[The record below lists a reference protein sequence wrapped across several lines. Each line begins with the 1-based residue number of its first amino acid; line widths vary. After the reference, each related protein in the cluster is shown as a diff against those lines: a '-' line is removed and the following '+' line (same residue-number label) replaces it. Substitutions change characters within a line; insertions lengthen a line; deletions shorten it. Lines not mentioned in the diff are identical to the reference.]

1 MACLHVRL
9 HRIEGAASIGRW
21 YRSTSARCTGVPR
34 ASTKRERER
43 FDARIEELDL
53 ELSLGDRPRL
63 SNQLIQALLRDRAV
77 ALVVYITSMARA
89 RRLSVDK
96 YSKRNGSSA
105 RGWSHD
111 EVKIARMKPVCDPP
125 AGS

>member
-43 FDARIEELDL
+43 FDARLIYDCMDDWPKWLSEPRPGSFSLSEEVKLVGESDIVVVTAR
-53 ELSLGDRPRL
+53 ELRL
-63 SNQLIQALLRDRAV
+63 SGKSIKER
-77 ALVVYITSMARA
+77 T
-89 RRLSVDK
+89 
-96 YSKRNGSSA
+96 
-105 RGWSHD
+105 
-111 EVKIARMKPVCDPP
+111 
-125 AGS
+125 